1 MSQEENAQDNSKLI
15 PVEPEGQS
23 ISGLVNAELV
33 ATFLSMGYSKNVA
46 EKALFL
52 NNNNF
57 DNAMEW
63 IYCNQNE
70 KDFEEELKIV
80 SQENKPKMSDEEAY
94 QKAKELQEKAR
105 KMIKEKEAEAERL
118 GALKR
123 IEESKLVK
131 FINVLLFNFLKSTLF
146 IKIDKNLNL

>member
-1 MSQEENAQDNSKLI
+1 MSEANNPQVDNSNAQ

-23 ISGLVNAELV
+23 ISGMVNAELV
-33 ATFLSMGYSKNVA
+33 ATLMSMGYSKNVS

-57 DNAMEW
+57 DTAMEW
-63 IYCNQNE
+63 IYCNQKE
-70 KDFEEELKIV
+70 KDFEEELRIV
-80 SQENKPKMSDEEAY
+80 SAGQEKPKMTDEEAY

-105 KMIKEKEAEAERL
+105 KIIQEKETEAERI

-123 IEESKLVK
+123 IEESNNYNNQNYL
-131 FINVLLFNFLKSTLF
+131 
-146 IKIDKNLNL
+146 